1 MKASCYVLNLT
12 ENSSTLHTFQQRP
25 NFAKLCSATF
35 SSLMMLPLLHTVKTS
50 SRPFSN
56 TCEVFRLSI
65 SLKKTKV
72 MHQGSD
78 ATPTITIKDYTL
90 DVVTQ
95 FTYLGSRT
103 SNNGSLDVEI
113 GKRIGKAATNMAKL
127 SARVGEQETLP
138 RLKLLSI
145 MPVS

>member
-1 MKASCYVLNLT
+1 
-12 ENSSTLHTFQQRP
+12 
-25 NFAKLCSATF
+25 
-35 SSLMMLPLLHTVKTS
+35 
-50 SRPFSN
+50 
-56 TCEVFRLSI
+56 
-65 SLKKTKV
+65 

-95 FTYLGSRT
+95 FTYLASTT

-113 GKRIGKAATNMAKL
+113 GKRIGKAVTNMAKL

-138 RLKLLSI
+138 RLKLLYI
-145 MPVS
+145 VPVS